1 MTIHLRD
8 LPTLDDRID
17 AATVIH
23 NRWRDRLRALPGV
36 TGTAVSV
43 ETDGEVAV
51 AVYATVYAVVPAEV
65 DEVRVVRH
73 QATER
78 QPKIVGGIPDGF

>member
-1 MTIHLRD
+1 MTIHLRH

-43 ETDGEVAV
+43 ETDGEVCV
-51 AVYATVYAVVPAEV
+51 SVYATVYAIVPSDVEG
-65 DEVRVVRH
+65 VRVVRRK
-73 QATER
+73 ATER
-78 QPKIVGGIPDGF
+78 RPKLVPSMDAF